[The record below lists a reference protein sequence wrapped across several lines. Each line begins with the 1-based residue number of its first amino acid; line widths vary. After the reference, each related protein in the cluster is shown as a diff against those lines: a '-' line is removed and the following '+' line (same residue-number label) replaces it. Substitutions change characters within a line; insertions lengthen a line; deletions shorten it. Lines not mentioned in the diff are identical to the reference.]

1 LTVNRVTS
9 SARRVDLDEFRLRRF
24 VDRLTEMGEVEV
36 HDEPISL
43 ADLSSV
49 IEASPKALL
58 FRNVGAERYEMVA
71 GVNASRRRLAAAFGV
86 GPREVMREYLRR
98 MANPQP
104 IVEVPSTE
112 APVHAVVKTG
122 DEVDLSTLPFHIQHE
137 FDGGPYIS
145 SGMDFTIDPA
155 SGKTNVGCRR
165 LMLRGRREM
174 GAMLSQPSDLK
185 DSYLR
190 CVARGEQLPASYV
203 IGSHPLNYLAAG
215 LRLPVDEFGL
225 VATLRGKP
233 LPMVRGL
240 TNGVLAPADAEIV
253 VEGYFDERGHREMEG
268 PYGEFYGF
276 YGPPHVDPVF
286 HVTAITMRKDP
297 LHQTVLHSA
306 RYLSWTDSANLG
318 SLNAEYLIWQALR
331 ALRIEPA
338 AVHSVPA
345 SNGRQ
350 HVRVALHE
358 PRPGQARAVI
368 SALFAL
374 VNVKHVFVVEDDVDV
389 FSDEEMELALA
400 SRFRAD
406 RDLIVLPGVPGFYA
420 EPTGDGDGTITKAGF
435 DLTRRV
441 GKPGSVD
448 SRRAYAPKIER
459 NARCATVRTALE
471 GGPLYFAQLMSA
483 LGSRDGRE
491 VALELERLRLE
502 DAITRLPNGE
512 WALKTGAN

>member
-1 LTVNRVTS
+1 MQHHHDGAPYLS
-9 SARRVDLDEFRLRRF
+9 SAIDYSVDPTTGRR
-24 VDRLTEMGEVEV
+24 
-36 HDEPISL
+36 
-43 ADLSSV
+43 
-49 IEASPKALL
+49 
-58 FRNVGAERYEMVA
+58 
-71 GVNASRRRLAAAFGV
+71 
-86 GPREVMREYLRR
+86 
-98 MANPQP
+98 
-104 IVEVPSTE
+104 
-112 APVHAVVKTG
+112 
-122 DEVDLSTLPFHIQHE
+122 
-137 FDGGPYIS
+137 
-145 SGMDFTIDPA
+145 
-155 SGKTNVGCRR
+155 NVGCRR

-174 GAMLSQPSDLK
+174 RSNLTQPSDLK
-185 DSYLR
+185 EIYLR

-276 YGPPHVDPVF
+276 YGPLHVNPVF

-318 SLNAEYLIWQALR
+318 SLNAEYLIWQAL
-331 ALRIEPA
+331 
-338 AVHSVPA
+338 
-345 SNGRQ
+345 
-350 HVRVALHE
+350 RVALHE

-512 WALKTGAN
+512 WALKTAAAT